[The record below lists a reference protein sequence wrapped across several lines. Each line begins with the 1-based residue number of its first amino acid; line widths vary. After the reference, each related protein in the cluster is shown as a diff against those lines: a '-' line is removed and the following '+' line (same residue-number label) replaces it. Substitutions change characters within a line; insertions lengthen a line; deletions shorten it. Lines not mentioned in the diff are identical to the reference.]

1 MRGEPTLVD
10 NGVVGVIVGVVLLS
24 DDAPGGVRMTLC
36 LLLLLD

>member
-10 NGVVGVIVGVVLLS
+10 DGVGGVIVGVVLLS
-24 DDAPGGVRMTLC
+24 GDASGGARMTLC

>member
-10 NGVVGVIVGVVLLS
+10 DGVGGVIVGVVLLS
-24 DDAPGGVRMTLC
+24 DDASGGAIMTLC